1 MELIKLKYNNII
13 NSRAFK
19 EPLQNMQNNYL
30 RLDNLIKQ
38 MEKSITLKQKEME
51 KLYQSKVLKLDA
63 LSPLKTLARGF
74 SIVEKDNKIVKSS
87 QDLDVNDEINLRFID
102 GNKKAK
108 II

>member
-1 MELIKLKYNNII
+1 
-13 NSRAFK
+13 
-19 EPLQNMQNNYL
+19 MQNNYL

-51 KLYQSKVLKLDA
+51 KLFQAKVLKLDA
-63 LSPLKTLARGF
+63 LSPLKTLTRGF
-74 SIVEKDNKIVKSS
+74 SIAEKDGKMVKSS
-87 QDLDVNDEINLRFID
+87 KDLNVDDEINLRFID